1 MGSIQDN
8 VFVSLATEADIPSI
22 IDVIFS
28 IFGPD
33 TVENRARNT
42 RALRNDIQE
51 NDGLRIVK
59 AELPRGKVVG
69 FSMFFLPNSSTSDAH
84 TATPTPLRPPAPSDE
99 ASDTVLDRYFW
110 VEGGDCLARAAA
122 IDRYGRQEI
131 QRHVQGRVCANVQ
144 NMCVLPECQGQG
156 IGHAIMSW
164 GCREF
169 DRERVDAYL
178 EASIAG
184 ERLYKKFGFEII
196 GKTDK
201 DFGDGVQMCHFHMWR
216 DARISAEGCELT
228 IA

>member
-8 VFVSLATEADIPSI
+8 VFVSLATEADVPSI

-42 RALRNDIQE
+42 RALRNDIKE

-59 AELPRGKVVG
+59 AELTRGKV
-69 FSMFFLPNSSTSDAH
+69 

-99 ASDTVLDRYFW
+99 TSDTVLDRYFW

-201 DFGDGVQMCHFHMWR
+201 DFGDGVKMCHFHMWR
-216 DARISAEGCELT
+216 NAKISAE
-228 IA
+228 